1 MFVVCVTIG
10 ATMSWLGANVWV
22 VTVISSLISSA
33 TAVVAAKYS
42 LKPAGSIF
50 FVFATAA
57 VGSMH
62 GGSGPFI
69 AFLVAAVTAGFCV
82 VLGAFAHIIG
92 EGPLPGTPPM
102 TVQHFTVRELG
113 GHGLRFFIAPLIAG
127 SLGTVS
133 TTMVP
138 ELSHSYWA
146 MVAAVAPI
154 SPPRYRDRL
163 IRSAH
168 RIIGTLPGVATA
180 AFLLSFPS
188 QPWQLVVWMIIL
200 QFLGEM
206 YVGRNYAFA
215 LTFITPVALMMTQLA
230 HPMPTDMLLLTRS
243 VETILGAGVAMFVV
257 AFG

>member
-22 VTVISSLISSA
+22 VSFISSLISSA

-82 VLGAFAHIIG
+82 VLGALAHLLG
-92 EGPLPGTPPM
+92 KGPLPGTLPM

-113 GHGLRFFIAPLIAG
+113 GHGLRFFIAPLVAG
-127 SLGTVS
+127 SLGAVS
-133 TTMVP
+133 MTIVP

-146 MVAAVAPI
+146 MVASVAPHLP
-154 SPPRYRDRL
+154 SSLSRSLDSLCPSHHRHPRGRGDGGFPAL
-163 IRSAH
+163 FPLA
-168 RIIGTLPGVATA
+168 TVAA
-180 AFLLSFPS
+180 RR
-188 QPWQLVVWMIIL
+188 MDD
-200 QFLGEM
+200 
-206 YVGRNYAFA
+206 
-215 LTFITPVALMMTQLA
+215 
-230 HPMPTDMLLLTRS
+230 HPAIPR
-243 VETILGAGVAMFVV
+243 
-257 AFG
+257 

>member
-22 VTVISSLISSA
+22 VSFISSLISSA

-82 VLGAFAHIIG
+82 VLRALAHLLG
-92 EGPLPGTPPM
+92 KGPLPGTLPM

-113 GHGLRFFIAPLIAG
+113 GHGLRFFIAPLVAG
-127 SLGTVS
+127 SLGAVS
-133 TTMVP
+133 MTMVP

-146 MVAAVAPI
+146 MVASVAPI

-163 IRSAH
+163 TRSVH

-188 QPWQLVVWMIIL
+188 QPW
-200 QFLGEM
+200 
-206 YVGRNYAFA
+206 
-215 LTFITPVALMMTQLA
+215 
-230 HPMPTDMLLLTRS
+230 
-243 VETILGAGVAMFVV
+243 
-257 AFG
+257 